1 MISVLGAGV
10 AGLCAATALVEAGH
24 KVELVLPDGTPPPVS
39 RLAGGMLAP
48 FCEGESAP
56 KDVTLRGR
64 GAIDWW
70 SDRVPGVVRRGTLVL
85 APPRDSAEL
94 TRFASAT
101 TGHRWVDPAT
111 LEPALSG
118 RFARGL
124 FYAGEAHLNPVSALT
139 TLRDT
144 LALQGVQTRPAPRG
158 DWIID
163 CCGPAAIPED
173 PHLRPVRGEML
184 ELHAPDVTLTRVIRL
199 LHPRFPCYI
208 VPRPANR
215 YMVGATMVESGD
227 TGPVTARAMMELLSA
242 AYTVHPGFAEAQVI
256 ATGCGL
262 RPAFPDNLP
271 TIRQDG
277 TVFRLNGL
285 YRHGFLLAP
294 ALATDLVA
302 RLPLPERTSRQTG
315 TIRPPS
321 QPSQVRRNASTGQTP
336 AQSPAPARPKMTTPA
351 PNNTPNTQAPKQD
364 QSHAH

>member
-10 AGLCAATALVEAGH
+10 AGLCAAITLIEAGY

-48 FCEGESAP
+48 FCEGEAAP

-85 APPRDSAEL
+85 APPRDAAEL

-101 TGHRWVDPAT
+101 TGREWVDPVA
-111 LEPALSG
+111 LEPALAG

-124 FYAGEAHLNPVSALT
+124 FYADEAHLDPVSALT

-144 LALQGVQTRPAPRG
+144 LLRQGVSTRPAPSG

-163 CCGPAAIPED
+163 CRGPAAIPDD

-184 ELHAPDVTLTRVIRL
+184 ELHAPDVTLTRVVRL

-215 YMVGATMVESGD
+215 YMIGATMVESGD

-256 ATGCGL
+256 ATGSGL
-262 RPAFPDNLP
+262 RPVFPDNLP
-271 TIRQDG
+271 AIRQDG
-277 TVFRLNGL
+277 SVFCLNGL

-294 ALATDLVA
+294 ALVADLVA
-302 RLPLPERTSRQTG
+302 RLPLPERTRRSAKT
-315 TIRPPS
+315 RPPAQS
-321 QPSQVRRNASTGQTP
+321 EAQPSQARRDASTGQNPAPSGPRNKTP
-336 AQSPAPARPKMTTPA
+336 AADHTSKTPA
-351 PNNTPNTQAPKQD
+351 PEQD